1 MARENARPRNIAPSS
16 VLVTGFDIIF
26 FWVARM
32 IMMTQ
37 KFTGKIPFKEHIT
50 GLIRDE
56 QGNKMSKSKGNV
68 LDPIDLIDGIDLESL
83 VTKRTAGMMQPKLA
97 EKIEKRTRQQF
108 PDGIAAYG
116 TDALRFTF
124 TAMASTTRDINFD
137 MGRVEGYRNF
147 CNKLWNASRFVLMNT
162 EEHDTGKDG
171 GELTLSLADQWIW
184 ARFNAMLNDYEQA
197 LKEYRFDLASQ
208 AIYEFTWNQFCD
220 WYLELSKPTLNA
232 EQSTDAQKRGTRHTL
247 VNVLESLLR
256 VMHPIMPFITEEIW
270 QRVAPLTQAS
280 GDSIMMQPFPEA
292 QSAEQNGEIIADVE
306 WLKRVIVG
314 IRNIRG
320 EMDISPNKP
329 LSPLLKNVSSSDKRR
344 LQSTELLLCKM
355 AKLESVTILGNDEEA
370 PACATA
376 LVGEMEVMIPMA
388 GLIDKDAELARIN
401 KALEKIGKD
410 FARTEGKLGNEKFV
424 SKAPEAVIA
433 KEREKLEDYKGQI
446 AKLEEQKATIESL

>member
-1 MARENARPRNIAPSS
+1 
-16 VLVTGFDIIF
+16 
-26 FWVARM
+26 
-32 IMMTQ
+32 
-37 KFTGKIPFKEHIT
+37 
-50 GLIRDE
+50 
-56 QGNKMSKSKGNV
+56 
-68 LDPIDLIDGIDLESL
+68 
-83 VTKRTAGMMQPKLA
+83 MMQPKLA

-108 PDGIAAYG
+108 PEGIAAYG

-292 QSAEQNGEIIADVE
+292 QSADENSEIIADVE

-320 EMDISPNKP
+320 EMDIH
-329 LSPLLKNVSSSDKRR
+329 
-344 LQSTELLLCKM
+344 
-355 AKLESVTILGNDEEA
+355 
-370 PACATA
+370 
-376 LVGEMEVMIPMA
+376 
-388 GLIDKDAELARIN
+388 
-401 KALEKIGKD
+401 
-410 FARTEGKLGNEKFV
+410 RT
-424 SKAPEAVIA
+424 SH
-433 KEREKLEDYKGQI
+433 
-446 AKLEEQKATIESL
+446 